1 MPMSEVLPVYSFP
14 SLLWWQTLK
23 QNENCLLEVHE
34 NWVKQSFRNRF
45 EIAGPNGRQ
54 SLSIPTIKK
63 SRIKLKDVR
72 ISYAE
77 DWVKNHIRSVKT
89 AYNSSPYYAYYAH
102 EFDNLL
108 TSKPTFLIDLNIR
121 AIEVGI
127 NRLEVNHKMNQTN
140 QFVESVEMNLKTMHT
155 PKYNQVFEEKNGF
168 IPNLSFIDLLF
179 NCGPESGVVLS

>member
-1 MPMSEVLPVYSFP
+1 M
-14 SLLWWQTLK
+14 LWWQHFK
-23 QNENCLLEVHE
+23 QDEDCLLEVHE
-34 NWVKQSFRNRF
+34 NWVKQSFRSRF
-45 EIAGPNGRQ
+45 EIAGPNGKQ

-63 SRIKLKDVR
+63 SRMRLKDVK

-89 AYNSSPYYAYYAH
+89 AYNSSPFYAYYAH

-108 TSKPTFLIDLNIR
+108 HTKPTFLLDLNLK
-121 AIEVGI
+121 AIEIGR
-127 NRLEVNHKMNQTN
+127 NRLEVNQTIKKTDE
-140 QFVESVEMNLKTMHT
+140 FVASIQLN
-155 PKYNQVFEEKNGF
+155 PKSTHPPTYGQVFENKLGF